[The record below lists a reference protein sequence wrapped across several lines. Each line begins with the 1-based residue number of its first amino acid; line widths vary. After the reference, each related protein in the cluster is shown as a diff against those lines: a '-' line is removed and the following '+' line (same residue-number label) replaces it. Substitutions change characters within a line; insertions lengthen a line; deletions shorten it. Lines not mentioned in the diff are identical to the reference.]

1 MPSGRRRSLSTGA
14 PILQP
19 TSSGLLSRGL
29 DSLRRHHR
37 HTSEQIND
45 TTRQEVITSTPQPT
59 SDCRPHC
66 DPEACTASHIRL
78 IPDLGLTS
86 RSFVFEVI
94 ERTLHPGNIIRLG
107 RYSEKTPASEK
118 VSFKS
123 KVVSRCHAELWV
135 EDGKVFIRDAGS
147 SSGTFLNR
155 IRLSSPSTSTAGA
168 HEMKDGDIIQ
178 LGVDYKGGT
187 ESMYRAVKMRLEVNR
202 EWQSRANQFSRTA
215 FQHLQQRLIAPGT
228 ATTMLVQDN
237 SDVSTPGQ
245 SKDSNTDMSDSEY
258 NSHTKNGCGP
268 EKRPST
274 PQEKAFE
281 QEIQECCICMYAIA
295 PFQALFIT
303 PCSHVYHYRC
313 IRPILNQNPPGFSC
327 PLCRTYSDLDANVA
341 VEVSEV
347 LEMLG
352 LTPVENQKSSSSSD
366 NDNDNDNVNDNND
379 HYTDVYNS
387 RTLLQNDEELGTEGE
402 NRTASTVPAIDLASS
417 RSGYPNK
424 FPPTSS
430 LFRAR
435 STATANGDGLLSTT
449 LVGSP
454 PTFGDILPINS
465 DNLPI

>member
-1 MPSGRRRSLSTGA
+1 
-14 PILQP
+14 
-19 TSSGLLSRGL
+19 
-29 DSLRRHHR
+29 
-37 HTSEQIND
+37 
-45 TTRQEVITSTPQPT
+45 
-59 SDCRPHC
+59 
-66 DPEACTASHIRL
+66 IRL

-228 ATTMLVQDN
+228 ATTML
-237 SDVSTPGQ
+237 
-245 SKDSNTDMSDSEY
+245 
-258 NSHTKNGCGP
+258 
-268 EKRPST
+268 
-274 PQEKAFE
+274 
-281 QEIQECCICMYAIA
+281 ECCICMYAIA

-327 PLCRTYSDLDANVA
+327 PLCRTYSDLDANV
-341 VEVSEV
+341 
-347 LEMLG
+347 
-352 LTPVENQKSSSSSD
+352 
-366 NDNDNDNVNDNND
+366 
-379 HYTDVYNS
+379 
-387 RTLLQNDEELGTEGE
+387 
-402 NRTASTVPAIDLASS
+402 
-417 RSGYPNK
+417 
-424 FPPTSS
+424 
-430 LFRAR
+430 
-435 STATANGDGLLSTT
+435 
-449 LVGSP
+449 
-454 PTFGDILPINS
+454 
-465 DNLPI
+465 

>member
-19 TSSGLLSRGL
+19 ASGLLSRGL

-45 TTRQEVITSTPQPT
+45 TTRQEVITSIPQNPP
-59 SDCRPHC
+59 DCRPHC
-66 DPEACTASHIRL
+66 PETCTASHIRL

-86 RSFVFEVI
+86 RSFVFDVI

-155 IRLSSPSTSTAGA
+155 IRLSSPSTSAGGA

-215 FQHLQQRLIAPGT
+215 FQHLQQRLIGPG
-228 ATTMLVQDN
+228 ASMLVQESADLSN
-237 SDVSTPGQ
+237 GQ
-245 SKDSNTDMSDSEY
+245 PKDFGDLSDSEY
-258 NSHTKNGCGP
+258 SRPKTVCPDKQ
-268 EKRPST
+268 PST

-303 PCSHVYHYRC
+303 PCSHIYHYRC

-352 LTPVENQKSSSSSD
+352 LTPVENQKSSD
-366 NDNDNDNVNDNND
+366 EDD
-379 HYTDVYNS
+379 YNP
-387 RTLLQNDEELGTEGE
+387 RTLAPHDEELSAEE
-402 NRTASTVPAIDLASS
+402 EESRTSSTVPAIDLVSS
-417 RSGYPNK
+417 GSGYPNK
-424 FPPTSS
+424 LPPTS

-454 PTFGDILPINS
+454 PTFGDIPINS